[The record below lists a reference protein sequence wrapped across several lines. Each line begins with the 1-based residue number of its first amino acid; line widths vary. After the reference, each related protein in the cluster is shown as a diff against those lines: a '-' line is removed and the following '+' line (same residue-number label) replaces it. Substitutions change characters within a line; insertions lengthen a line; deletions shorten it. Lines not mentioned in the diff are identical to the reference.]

1 MAQNSKTSTLFAPP
15 SLPPQPQ
22 LCSSQTTRF
31 AFFLHVS
38 SALNELLS
46 STVTHR
52 SAEKA
57 TGKYWQGRMHRRS
70 LGGVRF
76 CQNTLGSC
84 FSAHPLRRTGTFPD
98 PAAETRRVVDGPCAF
113 ASSDGRPFPFF
124 ACSTRKWWLDISH
137 HNHMFLY
144 LAVSISSFQ
153 SSWLH
158 KRLHLLLQTSSRFRH
173 RITVSATSSI
183 HEVVSAYEDSHFED
197 EEVFS
202 VVHQYTIA
210 SHVRLESWAGYSSK
224 SVRRVEKMRS
234 TGKPQA

>member
-1 MAQNSKTSTLFAPP
+1 MPNSTSKPPTRTWPRTLKTSTLFAPP

-31 AFFLHVS
+31 AVFLHVS
-38 SALNELLS
+38 SALNDLLS
-46 STVTHR
+46 STVMHR
-52 SAEKA
+52 AAEKA

-137 HNHMFLY
+137 HNHMFPC

-153 SSWLH
+153 SSCLH
-158 KRLHLLLQTSSRFRH
+158 KRLRLLLQTSSRLWY
-173 RITVSATSSI
+173 RITVSAMYLVHIRSRFSI
-183 HEVVSAYEDSHFED
+183 RKLTLRRRGSAFCGTPVYNR
-197 EEVFS
+197 VP
-202 VVHQYTIA
+202 
-210 SHVRLESWAGYSSK
+210 YSS
-224 SVRRVEKMRS
+224 RVV
-234 TGKPQA
+234 GWI